1 MILKN
6 CHIYDELTDQE
17 RNVDIY
23 FNESIIEFRENLS
36 SEFSSKPE
44 TKEYKLSALTK
55 ENIQTINKNPSNI
68 IIDAE
73 GMIVMPGGID
83 PHVHFDTPGYTHRED
98 FYHGSMSAAA
108 GGITTVID
116 MPCTSIPPV
125 TNTDN
130 FEIKFNAIENMSCVD
145 FSLFGGIDV
154 NEFDEYESSMEKLAD
169 KGVKGFKTYFI
180 SGMSSYPRVNKYQFY
195 KILQK
200 GKELGI
206 PILLHAEDYE
216 LLTGLEKEL
225 SNHPDNYLRYYNYR
239 PELGEMLAV
248 SNAVEIVK
256 SVNGNLHIVHVASAK
271 AAEIINKELNNFN
284 ITYETCPH
292 YLYFTFDDFKIK
304 GSSLKTAPVVK
315 TKDDQNKL
323 WQYLAEGKCSFITSD
338 HAPAPLSEKSTGSFW
353 KDYGGIP
360 GTQTLIPVVFSE
372 GFKKNKLTLKRITE
386 ITSTNAAK
394 RYGLYPKKGTIKVNS
409 DADFTLI
416 DSNKKWTFT
425 QDLLYSKGKTT
436 PFDGERFQGKVAMT
450 ILRGKI
456 IFQENSGI
464 TIEKGYGR
472 YI

>member
-6 CHIYDELTDQE
+6 CHIYDELADQE
-17 RNVDIY
+17 NNVDIY
-23 FNESIIEFRENLS
+23 ISNFIINYNVNLS
-36 SEFSSKPE
+36 SEFNNSPDI
-44 TKEYKLSALTK
+44 KEYKLSNLTK
-55 ENIQTINKNPSNI
+55 ENILSINENPANV
-68 IIDAE
+68 IIDTE
-73 GMIVMPGGID
+73 GMITIPGGID
-83 PHVHFDTPGYTHRED
+83 PHVHFDTPGFTHRED

-125 TNTDN
+125 TNGKN
-130 FEIKFNAIENMSCVD
+130 FDIKMEAIRNTSCVD

-154 NEFDEYESSMEKLAD
+154 NNFDQYENSMEELAE
-169 KGVKGFKTYFI
+169 KGAKGFKTYFI
-180 SGMSSYPRVNKYQFY
+180 SGMSSYPRVSKYQFY

-216 LLTGLEKEL
+216 LLTGLGKGL
-225 SNHPDNYLRYYNYR
+225 SNQKDDYLRYSNSR
-239 PELGEMLAV
+239 PALGEILAV
-248 SNAVEIVK
+248 SDAVEIAK
-256 SVNGNLHIVHVASAK
+256 SIKGNLHIVHIASYK
-271 AAEIINKELNNFN
+271 AAELINQVISNFN

-292 YLYFTFDDFKIK
+292 YLYFTSNDFKTK

-323 WQYLAEGKCSFITSD
+323 WQFLAESKCSFISSD

-360 GTQTLIPVVFSE
+360 GTQTLIPVTFSE
-372 GFKKNKLTLKRITE
+372 GYIKNKITLKRLVE
-386 ITSTNAAK
+386 IVSTNAAK
-394 RYGLYPKKGTIKVNS
+394 RYGLYPKKGTIQKKA

-416 DSNKKWTFT
+416 DPNQKWKFKKDF
-425 QDLLYSKGKTT
+425 LYSKGETT
-436 PFDGERFQGKVAMT
+436 PFDGETFHGKVVMT

-456 IFQENSGI
+456 IFQENAGI
-464 TIEKGYGR
+464 TIEKGYGK
-472 YI
+472 YL